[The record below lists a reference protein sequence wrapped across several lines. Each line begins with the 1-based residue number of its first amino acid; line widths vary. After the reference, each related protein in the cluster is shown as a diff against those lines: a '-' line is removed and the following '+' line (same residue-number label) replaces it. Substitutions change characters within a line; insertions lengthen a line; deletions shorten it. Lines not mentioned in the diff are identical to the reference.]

1 MVGEGPMNKDYETL
15 TYRNLEE
22 ALSYLNAEDKGR
34 YYICECPEC
43 SHHEAFIYKNNPH
56 FLKCNRENK
65 CGARFYLKFNQRSKP
80 VVLKKKSIPEKRK
93 GLTAIQQEQLKE
105 MTKFIK
111 HIQFH
116 TENNLDNYRG
126 LKREVTEPFIANLQ
140 NPKVVAHLFSKYKEL
155 FGKDYSKT
163 DFMTKRNLIF
173 PIYGEDG
180 LIERM
185 LLRSNI
191 EHINR
196 KEINL
201 IINPGKDARDFF
213 MDIPETS
220 KYVVIGE
227 SLLDAL
233 SFREIDKDVGII
245 GLTSA
250 NRTRQV
256 REYLVKNK
264 EQLKTKGFILA
275 LDQDKA
281 GRKAYQE
288 IHDVLSQ
295 EGYSSV
301 NILSFPLNIKDPNEY
316 LLFNREEFREVYEET
331 KKLLELQKD
340 TSQIRFYKKKDDY
353 SKYIE
358 VEGKGGTKGSF
369 FIDSIF
375 DDKNPVILQ
384 RGKTVLCSV
393 HDKDFKQSLIQKV
406 KEYEKKTKQKTR
418 LYEYERV

>member
-1 MVGEGPMNKDYETL
+1 MVGEVQMSKDYKTL

-22 ALSYLNAEDKGR
+22 ALTYLSAEDKGR

-43 SHHEAFIYKNNPH
+43 LHKEAFIYKNNPY

-65 CGARFYLKFNQRSKP
+65 CGSHFYLKFNQKSKP
-80 VVLKKKSIPEKRK
+80 FILKKGSISEKKKS
-93 GLTAIQQEQLKE
+93 LTPIQQEQLKE
-105 MTKFIK
+105 LTKFIK

-126 LKREVTEPFIANLQ
+126 LKRKVTEPFIANLQ
-140 NPKVVAHLFSKYKEL
+140 HPKVVAHLFSKYKEL

-163 DFMTKRNLIF
+163 DFMTKRNLVF

-191 EHINR
+191 EHVKP

-201 IINPGKDARDFF
+201 IINPSKEARDFF
-213 MDIPETS
+213 VDIPEKS

-233 SFREIDKDVGII
+233 SFREIDPEVGII
-245 GLTSA
+245 GLTSS
-250 NRTRQV
+250 NRTKQV
-256 REYLVKNK
+256 REYLIENK
-264 EQLKTKGFILA
+264 ERLKTKGFICA
-275 LDQDKA
+275 LDKDKA
-281 GRKAYQE
+281 GKKAYIE
-288 IHDVLSQ
+288 IKEVLSQ
-295 EGYSSV
+295 EGYRSINTPSY
-301 NILSFPLNIKDPNEY
+301 PLGVKDPNEY

-358 VEGKGGTKGSF
+358 VEGEDGTKGSF

-375 DDKNPVILQ
+375 NDKDPVILQ

-406 KEYEKKTKQKTR
+406 KEFEKKTKRKTR
-418 LYEYERV
+418 LYEYERA